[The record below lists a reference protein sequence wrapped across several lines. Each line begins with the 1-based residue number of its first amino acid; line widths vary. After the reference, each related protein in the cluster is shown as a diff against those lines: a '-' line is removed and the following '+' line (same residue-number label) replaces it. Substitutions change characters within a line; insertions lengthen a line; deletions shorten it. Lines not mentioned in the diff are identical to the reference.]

1 MQIFIVLP
9 ITSSVHLMSLSHLLC
24 AGDLP
29 LLSVLSCTRLHVCA
43 SPAFPQILRDTESEA
58 YHPRR
63 EPVPAAAQRPR
74 PPDCEVSEANSRNSS
89 LGSHATRKT
98 PVSSIHWCYISESAP
113 PRSVPDIRPA
123 PPAHLPFYS
132 AHYRLSKISP

>member
-1 MQIFIVLP
+1 MYISKIHILLRSIIAIVS
-9 ITSSVHLMSLSHLLC
+9 TAAV
-24 AGDLP
+24 
-29 LLSVLSCTRLHVCA
+29 
-43 SPAFPQILRDTESEA
+43 PQRYPNTHCWATTVPLRDTESEA